1 MRIALKLKHAV
12 QAFLPVALL
21 VSFTGCQTV
30 QPEEDAEAKQQKPLP
45 FYKLSVPKAELID
58 DSPLEVEEMEQK
70 KTEEIARTDV
80 PSRPQTA
87 RDTAAA
93 SSDYPDNL
101 IKGITAPDTKLNVNL
116 QFDASTID
124 EVVAAFAHEDLLN
137 FSFLVDPNVRG
148 AITMSVVA

>member
-1 MRIALKLKHAV
+1 MRIVLKLKHAV
-12 QAFLPVALL
+12 RALLPIALL

-30 QPEEDAEAKQQKPLP
+30 QTDENAEAKQQKPLP
-45 FYKLSVPKAELID
+45 FYKLNVPKAELID
-58 DSPLEVEEMEQK
+58 DSPLEVEEMEK
-70 KTEEIARTDV
+70 KETAEITRADV

-87 RDTAAA
+87 RDDSGA

-137 FSFLVDPNVRG
+137 FSFLVDPNV
-148 AITMSVVA
+148 